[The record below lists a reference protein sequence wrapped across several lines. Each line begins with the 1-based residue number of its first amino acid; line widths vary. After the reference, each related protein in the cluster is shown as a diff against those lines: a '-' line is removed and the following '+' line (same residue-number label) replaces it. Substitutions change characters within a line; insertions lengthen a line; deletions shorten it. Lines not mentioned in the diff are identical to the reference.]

1 MHDARRFV
9 LESRYIIE
17 TAPLQ
22 VYESALLFSPEASTV
37 KRLFLEELPGWIER
51 PPAVEKDWTPSLQA
65 LEGHSYSVSAVVFS
79 PDGQLLASASDD
91 NTVRLWD
98 VKEMVSIQ

>member
-37 KRLFLEELPGWIER
+37 RRLFSEDLPGWIER
-51 PPAVEKDWTPSLQA
+51 PPIVEKDWTPSLQA
-65 LEGHSYSVSAVVFS
+65 LEGH
-79 PDGQLLASASDD
+79 L
-91 NTVRLWD
+91 N
-98 VKEMVSIQ
+98 